1 MSKVKRCEDRVH
13 KIEKTEKTETP
24 EWRAHAEGEAYMAW
38 IIRHLTQD
46 EQDSLSRQILAYEN
60 DSSMPIAA
68 SSTFRSGEERAG
80 TEPAGA
86 YEEFKEK
93 YVRAEVLRHS
103 SRRLT
108 PGERDEL
115 SALNAWFYS

>member
-1 MSKVKRCEDRVH
+1 MKVRRYEDRVH
-13 KIEKTEKTETP
+13 RIEKAETP
-24 EWRAHAEGEAYMAW
+24 EWRAHAEGEAYTAW
-38 IIRHLTQD
+38 IIRHLTHD
-46 EQDSLSRQILAYEN
+46 EQDSLSQILAYEN
-60 DSSMPIAA
+60 DSSTPTAA
-68 SSTFRSGEERAG
+68 SSTVFRSGEERAG
-80 TEPAGA
+80 MEPAGA

-115 SALNAWFYS
+115 SALNAWFYP